1 MAKSDAVWG
10 IDIGNCSLKALR
22 CRPAE
27 QDGRVVADAFDYIE
41 YPKILT
47 QPGAEPSD
55 LVNDAL
61 AEFLSRN
68 NLRGDGVAISVPG
81 QTGLARFVKLPPV
94 ESKKIP
100 DIVKFEARQQIPFDL
115 NDVIW
120 DYQRMGGGTEESG
133 FLLET
138 EIGLFAMKRD
148 QVFRALEPFTRA
160 GIEVDL
166 VQLTPLALYNFMC
179 FDQLEDLPPADEYDP
194 DNPPPSTVVLS
205 MGTDA
210 TDLVITNGFRVWQR
224 SIPVGGNHFT
234 KALTKELKLTF
245 AKAEHLKRNAAT
257 AEDPKAVFQAM
268 RPVFNDL
275 LTEVQ
280 RSIGYFSSLDRA
292 AQVQRV
298 LAMGNGI
305 KLPGLR
311 RYLAQS
317 LGFEVARL
325 EQYNKLAGPEVL
337 KAPAFQENQLCFPVC
352 YGLALQGLKKSPLRT
367 NLLPKEIVHD
377 RLIGAKK
384 PWAVASAA
392 VLLLACTIGI
402 ASQVRAW
409 STVRKDKFETAEKAA
424 KSVASRAQQYKADYD
439 KTLSEFKQTD
449 QVGVNVVENVEGRL
463 RWMELMTAI
472 NRSLP
477 RDPEPKDPEDVLPIE
492 ERNEVHIRSIDAQRV
507 ENLES
512 WMTMM
517 RRSGCYNPK
526 EKDLEEDKKADP
538 ALAEILAAADK
549 PAAAPDLTAPG
560 TPGGTYKMPSGPGG
574 YPGARPSGPGGYP
587 GAGPTAAATVG
598 AVSAAPA
605 GGGPKQ
611 GLKGPG
617 WLVQM
622 TGYHYHNPDT
632 PGGKVGA
639 EFVRTALIDKLRNNK
654 VYLPTGDPN
663 DPTKGKYWSM
673 RELGISYPVLVNPG
687 AIEEITILNPLAG
700 PSSGESQGMP
710 GYGPGPTIP
719 GRAGFTGPQG
729 PSGGPGRAMGTP
741 KMPSGASSKGSSGG
755 KMRGPGKPGG
765 MGTKGPGPRSPTTM
779 GPRPGAVVGD
789 GAGPTEESYINLRKF
804 PFTVQFVWQPMTP
817 AERVQRDKEQA
828 AAAGQGAPGGTA
840 APTVPAA
847 PGSGTP
853 PAGQPGAGGPAPAGS
868 PAGSGPAPAGGPGV
882 GGAAPPEPAAAGV
895 ASPAGVTPPAGPA
908 GGAKPNRGQP

>member
-27 QDGRVVADAFDYIE
+27 QDGLVLADAFDYIE

-47 QPGAEPSD
+47 QPGAEPSE

-61 AEFLSRN
+61 TEFLSRN
-68 NLRGDGVAISVPG
+68 NLRGDRVAISVPG
-81 QTGLARFVKLPPV
+81 QNGLARFVKLPPV

-120 DYQRMGGGTEESG
+120 DYQRMGGGMEESG

-148 QVFRALEPFTRA
+148 QVFRALEPLTRA
-160 GIEVDL
+160 GIQVDV
-166 VQLTPLALYNFMC
+166 VQLTPLALYNFVC
-179 FDQLEDLPPADEYDP
+179 FDQLEDLPPPDEYDP

-210 TDLVITNGFRVWQR
+210 TDLVVTNGFRVWQR

-298 LAMGNGI
+298 LAMGNAI

-325 EQYNKLAGPEVL
+325 EQFNKLAGPEVL

-352 YGLALQGLKKSPLRT
+352 YGLALQGLKQSPLHT
-367 NLLPKEIVHD
+367 NLLPKEIIQD
-377 RLIGAKK
+377 RLINAKK

-409 STVRKDKFETAEKAA
+409 SAVRKDKFEAAERAAQTIASTAQRYKTEYEGELSKFKATE
-424 KSVASRAQQYKADYD
+424 QI
-439 KTLSEFKQTD
+439 
-449 QVGVNVVENVEGRL
+449 GVNVVESVEGRL

-472 NRSLP
+472 NSALP
-477 RDPEPKDPEDVLPIE
+477 TDPENDVPEDVS
-492 ERNEVHIRSIDAQRV
+492 ERNEVHIVSIDAQRM
-507 ENLES
+507 ES
-512 WMTMM
+512 FEPWMTLM
-517 RRSGCYNPK
+517 RQRRWYNPNP
-526 EKDLEEDKKADP
+526 KDLEADQEADP

-549 PAAAPDLTAPG
+549 PAVADTTTSAGTSGMYKAP
-560 TPGGTYKMPSGPGG
+560 MGPGA
-574 YPGARPSGPGGYP
+574 YPGAAPGGIGGYG
-587 GAGPTAAATVG
+587 GAGPRGYPAAGPSTAAGGSLGTT
-598 AVSAAPA
+598 APA
-605 GGGPKQ
+605 SGGAKQ
-611 GLKGPG
+611 GLKAPG
-617 WLVQM
+617 WLVQI
-622 TGYHYHNPDT
+622 TGYHYHNPDN
-632 PGGKVGA
+632 PGRQVGA
-639 EFVRTALIDKLRNNK
+639 EFVRTALIDKLRRNL
-654 VYLPTGDPN
+654 VFLPTGDPKK
-663 DPTKGKYWSM
+663 PQEKCSM

-687 AIEEITILNPLAG
+687 NIEEVYVRNPLAA
-700 PSSGESQGMP
+700 PVAGEMQGMP
-710 GYGPGPTIP
+710 GTGPGLMVP
-719 GRAGFTGPQG
+719 GGGGFTGPEG
-729 PSGGPGRAMGTP
+729 PSGMRPLGPPASMR
-741 KMPSGASSKGSSGG
+741 GASSKGTSGG
-755 KMRGPGKPGG
+755 AVRGPVR
-765 MGTKGPGPRSPTTM
+765 PGPMTRGPAGRSPTPT
-779 GPRPGAVVGD
+779 GPRRQPGYPGPQPGIGVGT
-789 GAGPTEESYINLRKF
+789 GAEGSSDSYLKLRRF
-804 PFTVQFVWQPMTP
+804 PFTVQFVWQPLTP
-817 AERVQRDKEQA
+817 AERAEKRQK
-828 AAAGQGAPGGTA
+828 GTA
-840 APTVPAA
+840 E
-847 PGSGTP
+847 
-853 PAGQPGAGGPAPAGS
+853 PAGS
-868 PAGSGPAPAGGPGV
+868 
-882 GGAAPPEPAAAGV
+882 GGAAPPAVQPGTGG
-895 ASPAGVTPPAGPA
+895 PGPA
-908 GGAKPNRGQP
+908 GGLAPGGPPPVEPAPAVSPPPAAPSTPATPPSGAKPNLGQP